1 MNERDYD
8 GLTMDYFQNQL
19 LAKGI
24 TKEMFNMD
32 QFAGLTTRELQN
44 IVNNVSLKEAYHETV

>member
-19 LAKGI
+19 FAKGI

-32 QFAGLTTRELQN
+32 
-44 IVNNVSLKEAYHETV
+44 

>member
-1 MNERDYD
+1 MNERDYE

-44 IVNNVSLKEAYHETV
+44 IVNNVSLKEA

>member
-44 IVNNVSLKEAYHETV
+44 IVNNVSLKEARHKTV

>member
-24 TKEMFNMD
+24 TKEM
-32 QFAGLTTRELQN
+32 LTWTSSPALPPGSCRT
-44 IVNNVSLKEAYHETV
+44 S

>member
-19 LAKGI
+19 LAKGV
-24 TKEMFNMD
+24 TKD

-44 IVNNVSLKEAYHETV
+44 IVNNVSLKEA

>member
-8 GLTMDYFQNQL
+8 GLTMDYFQNQP

-44 IVNNVSLKEAYHETV
+44 IVNNVSLKEA

>member
-1 MNERDYD
+1 MSERDYD
-8 GLTMDYFQNQL
+8 DLTMDYFQNQL

-44 IVNNVSLKEAYHETV
+44 IVNNVNLKEA

>member
-8 GLTMDYFQNQL
+8 GLTMDYFQNQ
-19 LAKGI
+19 
-24 TKEMFNMD
+24 MFNAACKRHYQRMD

-44 IVNNVSLKEAYHETV
+44 IVNNVSLKEA